1 MAERDI
7 DWAPLPLNFPRDF
20 LPDRALLARLLAF
33 AAEGGGGTNVEIGAE
48 TGIPTGKSTGK
59 VEPMIHYARGMG
71 LIAATKSGGRWS
83 LRLTRLGELVFAEDR
98 FLDEPVTL
106 WLLHLLLCRPAIGTD
121 PARGIADAW
130 FALFAEGGMRLGNP
144 FRREDYLAFLTERHG
159 PLGYLRPLS
168 GLVARSY
175 TETACLGPI
184 DALAVVAGGGYRRQP
199 APDRRELYPAYSLA
213 LFLAWDHRLTDQGQ
227 VALKQLFAQ
236 SRLLDVLG
244 WDQSVAGGWV
254 KWMTDLGLLR
264 LDRLTGS
271 AVALRTADTATL
283 IAGLYDELVCKRC

>member
-1 MAERDI
+1 MAEPDI
-7 DWAPLPLNFPRDF
+7 DWAPLPLNFPQDF
-20 LPDRALLARLLAF
+20 LPDRALLSRLLPF
-33 AAEGGGGTNVEIGAE
+33 AAKGGEGTKVDIGAE

-71 LIAATKSGGRWS
+71 LIAATKSAGRWS
-83 LRLTRLGELVFAEDR
+83 LRLSALGELVFAEDR

-106 WLLHLLLCRPAIGTD
+106 WLLHLLLCRPAVGTD
-121 PARGIADAW
+121 PVRGIADAW
-130 FALFAEGGMRLGNP
+130 FALFADGGMRLGNP

-168 GLVARSY
+168 GLVPRSY
-175 TETACLGPI
+175 TEAACLGPI

-199 APDRRELYPAYSLA
+199 APDRRALYPAYSLA
-213 LFLAWDHRLTDQGQ
+213 LFLAWDHRLTDQDQ
-227 VALKQLFAQ
+227 VALDQLFTQ

-254 KWMTDLGLLR
+254 NWMTDRGLLR

-271 AVALRTADTATL
+271 SVALRTADTAMV
-283 IAGLYDELVCKRC
+283 IADLYDELV